1 MSRSHRP
8 TPLACLALAAFVAA
22 CSDPVASDALDA
34 VTADAEV
41 SIPGELDTDPD
52 GPDADAPDAD
62 APDADASDAD
72 ASDADAAD
80 PDVLDADPD
89 APDPDP
95 SDAPTCGDTRL
106 VPPSVAL
113 SATDLAVPIDV
124 LALEAK
130 VHLDLGTGTASV
142 VATLTFRTSEEGG
155 FPVFDLRQSVSSLTL
170 DGEALPVDALERHD
184 FALAPSGGVLVL
196 RSALGPCSLHHL
208 VLAYTLGP
216 ARPYLRW
223 EPDAVTWSIGLNDVV
238 PGMLLER
245 WFPAPLLHD
254 TFAFHLSVDLAGP
267 ATDHLLLANAPVSH
281 HTPGSHWEVAFPDD
295 TDVMSS
301 FFYLAPRRDMTL
313 VEGPGFLI
321 AASRGLPT
329 TIPFDLLEPAL
340 VETLADFTRRF
351 GPRPAPGLPFLVV
364 FDLMT
369 TSGGMEYRNAA
380 QLSVKDRD
388 TLRHEVAHTW
398 FGRSLSPARHL
409 DGWVDETLATW
420 TTTTNV
426 LDLVALAARG
436 EAPGPRASLDPWLRA
451 TYDQRTEDPWPY
463 VIGPAVLDA
472 IATGVGRDLLTAT
485 LEDWARDCRGHHI
498 TQDDFREVLLTL
510 PAPAFIDA
518 LLSTWLIPP
527 HEPPVHG
534 TCPRHAP

>member
-1 MSRSHRP
+1 MFRSHRP
-8 TPLACLALAAFVAA
+8 TPLACLALTTLVAA

-34 VTADAEV
+34 DTSDAEV
-41 SIPGELDTDPD
+41 SISGD
-52 GPDADAPDAD
+52 PDADLPDAD
-62 APDADASDAD
+62 LPDADSPD
-72 ASDADAAD
+72 SD
-80 PDVLDADPD
+80 PDAADPD
-89 APDPDP
+89 APDADLPDANP

-106 VPPSVAL
+106 APPSVAL

-124 LALEAK
+124 LALDAK
-130 VHLDLGTGTASV
+130 VHLDLGTGMASV

-155 FPVFDLRQSVSSLTL
+155 FPVFDLRQSVTSLTL
-170 DGEALPVDALERHD
+170 DGEALPVESLERHD
-184 FALAPSGGVLVL
+184 FAIAPSGGVFVL
-196 RSALGPCSLHHL
+196 RSALAPCSLHHL

-216 ARPYLRW
+216 AGPFLRW
-223 EPDAVTWSIGLNDVV
+223 EPDAVTWSIGLSDVV

-281 HTPGSHWEVAFPDD
+281 HAPGSHWEVAFPEDS
-295 TDVMSS
+295 DVMSS
-301 FFYLAPRRDMTL
+301 FFYLAPRRDVTL

-329 TIPFDLLEPAL
+329 NIPFDLIEPAL

-351 GPRPAPGLPFLVV
+351 GPRPAPGLRFLVV

-369 TSGGMEYRNAA
+369 FSGGMEYRNAV

-420 TTTTNV
+420 TTTTDV
-426 LDLVALAARG
+426 QHLVDLVALAARG

-463 VIGPAVLDA
+463 LIGPAVLDA

-485 LEDWARDCRGHHI
+485 LEDWTRDCRGHHV

-527 HEPPVHG
+527 HEPPIHG